1 MSFVYVKHNLPVE
14 KHFIDNLCCTKRGT
28 IAKVKTI
35 S

>member
-14 KHFIDNLCCTKRGT
+14 KHFVGNLCCTKCGA

-35 S
+35 P

>member
-1 MSFVYVKHNLPVE
+1 MSFVYVKHNLPEE
-14 KHFIDNLCCTKRGT
+14 KHFIDNLCCTKCGA